1 MQTAG
6 KQKQKRN
13 NSSRIRS
20 GAAALCAALLLLLS
34 GCGTAPDAQTIK
46 QQEALTEG
54 TLQDGQMSE
63 LQMAEQQEN
72 GGSSTEE
79 MAEPGEVQ
87 TPDGTLSVTFLDVGQ
102 GNAVLVEQGGAYM
115 LIDGGNRDYSSFVVS
130 YLKEQGVEELAYVI
144 ASHYDADHLNGVVG
158 ALHAFSCGQ
167 VLAPDY
173 VTDTRVYESFER
185 VITEQDIA
193 LAYPA
198 VGDTYTLG
206 DASFTVVCPKAYD
219 PKEDNDNSVGI
230 RLVYGNTSFLI
241 CGDAG
246 KAEEQAMLDS
256 GVTLES
262 DVYLA
267 SHHGSEGSSSEAFM
281 RAVSPSAVVVSA
293 GAGNSYGHPTRTV
306 LDRVKA
312 CGAALYRT
320 DLQGT
325 ITVTSDGTSLSWSV
339 DATQDY
345 RDGDE
350 VAAGAADTTGTSG
363 AADTA
368 DSAAQASGGE
378 TAAGGTD
385 TTGTSGTAGAAVTDA
400 AGSTDT
406 TGTSGAADTADSA
419 AQASGGETA
428 AGSTADVTGEYVLN
442 TNTKKF
448 HRPSCS
454 SVAQMSPE
462 NKAAFSGSR
471 EELIAAGYDPC
482 KRCNP

>member
-6 KQKQKRN
+6 KQKNKKYN
-13 NSSRIRS
+13 VNRIRS
-20 GAAALCAALLLLLS
+20 GAVALCAALFLLLS
-34 GCGTAPDAQTIK
+34 GCGAASDGQAVR
-46 QQEALTEG
+46 QQAALSG
-54 TLQDGQMSE
+54 GALQDGQMSE
-63 LQMAEQQEN
+63 QQMAEQQEN
-72 GGSSTEE
+72 GEASTAGTEGQREE
-79 MAEPGEVQ
+79 QM
-87 TPDGTLSVTFLDVGQ
+87 PDGTLSVTFLDVGQ

-185 VITEQDIA
+185 VIKEQDIA

-230 RLVYGNTSFLI
+230 RLVYGDTSFLI

-246 KAEEQAMLDS
+246 KAEEQVMLDS
-256 GVTLES
+256 GVTLDS

-281 RAVSPSAVVVSA
+281 RAVSPTAVVVSA

-306 LDRVKA
+306 LNRVKA

-368 DSAAQASGGE
+368 GSAAQASSGGE
-378 TAAGGTD
+378 TAAGG
-385 TTGTSGTAGAAVTDA
+385 
-400 AGSTDT
+400 
-406 TGTSGAADTADSA
+406 
-419 AQASGGETA
+419 
-428 AGSTADVTGEYVLN
+428 TADVTGEYVLN

-448 HRPSCS
+448 HRSSCS

>member
-6 KQKQKRN
+6 KQKKKRD

-20 GAAALCAALLLLLS
+20 GAAALCAALLLLLP
-34 GCGTAPDAQTIK
+34 GCGAASDGQAAE
-46 QQEALTEG
+46 QQAALSG
-54 TLQDGQMSE
+54 GALQDGQMSE
-63 LQMAEQQEN
+63 MQMAEQQEN
-72 GGSSTEE
+72 GGSPTEE
-79 MAEPGEVQ
+79 MAEPGEGQ

-185 VITEQDIA
+185 VIKEQDIA

-230 RLVYGNTSFLI
+230 RLVYGDTSFLI

-246 KAEEQAMLDS
+246 KAEEQVMLDS

-281 RAVSPSAVVVSA
+281 RAVSPTAVVVSA

-306 LDRVKA
+306 LNRVKA

-363 AADTA
+363 TADTA
-368 DSAAQASGGE
+368 DSAAQAS
-378 TAAGGTD
+378 
-385 TTGTSGTAGAAVTDA
+385 V
-400 AGSTDT
+400 
-406 TGTSGAADTADSA
+406 AADTAGSA
-419 AQASGGETA
+419 AQASSGGETA
-428 AGSTADVTGEYVLN
+428 ADGTADVTGEYVLN

>member
-6 KQKQKRN
+6 KQKNKKYN
-13 NSSRIRS
+13 VNRIRS
-20 GAAALCAALLLLLS
+20 GAVALCAALFLLLS
-34 GCGTAPDAQTIK
+34 GCGAASDGQAVR
-46 QQEALTEG
+46 QQAALSG
-54 TLQDGQMSE
+54 GALQDGQMSE
-63 LQMAEQQEN
+63 QQMAEQQEN
-72 GGSSTEE
+72 GEASTAGTEGQREE
-79 MAEPGEVQ
+79 QM
-87 TPDGTLSVTFLDVGQ
+87 PDGTLSVTFLDVGQ

-185 VITEQDIA
+185 VIKEQDIA

-230 RLVYGNTSFLI
+230 RLVYGDTSFLI

-256 GVTLES
+256 GVTLDS

-281 RAVSPSAVVVSA
+281 RAVSPTAVVVSA

-306 LDRVKA
+306 LNRVKA

-363 AADTA
+363 TAGAGVTDAAAGSTDTTGTSVAADTA
-368 DSAAQASGGE
+368 DSAAQASGG
-378 TAAGGTD
+378 D
-385 TTGTSGTAGAAVTDA
+385 
-400 AGSTDT
+400 
-406 TGTSGAADTADSA
+406 
-419 AQASGGETA
+419 TA

>member
-1 MQTAG
+1 
-6 KQKQKRN
+6 
-13 NSSRIRS
+13 
-20 GAAALCAALLLLLS
+20 
-34 GCGTAPDAQTIK
+34 
-46 QQEALTEG
+46 
-54 TLQDGQMSE
+54 
-63 LQMAEQQEN
+63 
-72 GGSSTEE
+72 
-79 MAEPGEVQ
+79 
-87 TPDGTLSVTFLDVGQ
+87 
-102 GNAVLVEQGGAYM
+102 
-115 LIDGGNRDYSSFVVS
+115 
-130 YLKEQGVEELAYVI
+130 
-144 ASHYDADHLNGVVG
+144 
-158 ALHAFSCGQ
+158 
-167 VLAPDY
+167 
-173 VTDTRVYESFER
+173 
-185 VITEQDIA
+185 
-193 LAYPA
+193 
-198 VGDTYTLG
+198 
-206 DASFTVVCPKAYD
+206 
-219 PKEDNDNSVGI
+219 
-230 RLVYGNTSFLI
+230 
-241 CGDAG
+241 
-246 KAEEQAMLDS
+246 
-256 GVTLES
+256 
-262 DVYLA
+262 
-267 SHHGSEGSSSEAFM
+267 M
-281 RAVSPSAVVVSA
+281 RAVSPTAVVVSA

-363 AADTA
+363 
-368 DSAAQASGGE
+368 
-378 TAAGGTD
+378 
-385 TTGTSGTAGAAVTDA
+385 TAGAGVTDAA

-406 TGTSGAADTADSA
+406 TGTSGTADTADSA
-419 AQASGGETA
+419 AQASVAETA

>member
-6 KQKQKRN
+6 KQKKKRD

-20 GAAALCAALLLLLS
+20 GAAALCAALLLLLP
-34 GCGTAPDAQTIK
+34 GCGAASDGQAAE
-46 QQEALTEG
+46 QQAALSG
-54 TLQDGQMSE
+54 GALQDGQMSE
-63 LQMAEQQEN
+63 MQMAEQQEN
-72 GGSSTEE
+72 GGSPTEE
-79 MAEPGEVQ
+79 MAEPGEGQ

-185 VITEQDIA
+185 VLKEQDIA

-230 RLVYGNTSFLI
+230 RLVYGDTSFLI

-246 KAEEQAMLDS
+246 KAEEQVMLDS

-281 RAVSPSAVVVSA
+281 RAVSPTAVVVSA
-293 GAGNSYGHPTRTV
+293 GAGNSYG
-306 LDRVKA
+306 
-312 CGAALYRT
+312 
-320 DLQGT
+320 
-325 ITVTSDGTSLSWSV
+325 
-339 DATQDY
+339 
-345 RDGDE
+345 
-350 VAAGAADTTGTSG
+350 
-363 AADTA
+363 
-368 DSAAQASGGE
+368 
-378 TAAGGTD
+378 
-385 TTGTSGTAGAAVTDA
+385 
-400 AGSTDT
+400 
-406 TGTSGAADTADSA
+406 
-419 AQASGGETA
+419 
-428 AGSTADVTGEYVLN
+428 
-442 TNTKKF
+442 
-448 HRPSCS
+448 
-454 SVAQMSPE
+454 
-462 NKAAFSGSR
+462 
-471 EELIAAGYDPC
+471 
-482 KRCNP
+482 

>member
-6 KQKQKRN
+6 KQKNKKYN
-13 NSSRIRS
+13 VNRIRS
-20 GAAALCAALLLLLS
+20 GAVALCAALLLLLS
-34 GCGTAPDAQTIK
+34 GCGAASDGQAVR
-46 QQEALTEG
+46 QQAALSG
-54 TLQDGQMSE
+54 GALQDGQMSE

-72 GGSSTEE
+72 GGSPTEE
-79 MAEPGEVQ
+79 MAEPGEGQ
-87 TPDGTLSVTFLDVGQ
+87 MPDGTLSVTFLDVGQ

-185 VITEQDIA
+185 VIKEQDIA

-230 RLVYGNTSFLI
+230 RLVYGDTSFLI

-281 RAVSPSAVVVSA
+281 RAVSPSAVVISA

-363 AADTA
+363 TADTADSAAQASVAADTA
-368 DSAAQASGGE
+368 DSAAQAS
-378 TAAGGTD
+378 
-385 TTGTSGTAGAAVTDA
+385 V
-400 AGSTDT
+400 
-406 TGTSGAADTADSA
+406 AADTAGSA
-419 AQASGGETA
+419 AQASSGGETA
-428 AGSTADVTGEYVLN
+428 ADGTADVTGEYVLN

>member
-6 KQKQKRN
+6 KQKNKKYN
-13 NSSRIRS
+13 VNRIRS
-20 GAAALCAALLLLLS
+20 GAVALCAALLLLLS
-34 GCGTAPDAQTIK
+34 GCGAASDGQVVR
-46 QQEALTEG
+46 QQAALSG
-54 TLQDGQMSE
+54 GALQDGQMSE

-72 GGSSTEE
+72 GGSPTEE
-79 MAEPGEVQ
+79 MAEPGEGQ
-87 TPDGTLSVTFLDVGQ
+87 MPDGTLSVTFLDVGQ

-185 VITEQDIA
+185 VIKEQDIA

-230 RLVYGNTSFLI
+230 RLVYGDTSFLI

-281 RAVSPSAVVVSA
+281 RAVSPSAVVISA

-350 VAAGAADTTGTSG
+350 VAAGAADITGTSG

-368 DSAAQASGGE
+368 DSAAQAS
-378 TAAGGTD
+378 
-385 TTGTSGTAGAAVTDA
+385 V
-400 AGSTDT
+400 
-406 TGTSGAADTADSA
+406 AADTAGSA
-419 AQASGGETA
+419 AQASSGGETA
-428 AGSTADVTGEYVLN
+428 ADGTADETGEYVLN

>member
-6 KQKQKRN
+6 KQKKKRD

-34 GCGTAPDAQTIK
+34 GCGAASDGQAVR
-46 QQEALTEG
+46 QQAALSGG

-72 GGSSTEE
+72 GGSPTEE
-79 MAEPGEVQ
+79 MAEPGEGQ

-185 VITEQDIA
+185 VIKEQDIA

-230 RLVYGNTSFLI
+230 RLVYGDTSFLI

-281 RAVSPSAVVVSA
+281 RAVSPSAVVISA

-350 VAAGAADTTGTSG
+350 VAAGAADITGTSG

-368 DSAAQASGGE
+368 DSAAQAS
-378 TAAGGTD
+378 
-385 TTGTSGTAGAAVTDA
+385 V
-400 AGSTDT
+400 
-406 TGTSGAADTADSA
+406 AADTAGSA
-419 AQASGGETA
+419 AQASSGGETA
-428 AGSTADVTGEYVLN
+428 ADGTADVTGAYVLN

>member
-6 KQKQKRN
+6 KQKNKKYN
-13 NSSRIRS
+13 VNRIRS
-20 GAAALCAALLLLLS
+20 GAVALCAALFLLLS
-34 GCGTAPDAQTIK
+34 GCGAASDGQAVR
-46 QQEALTEG
+46 QQAALSG
-54 TLQDGQMSE
+54 GALQDGQMSE
-63 LQMAEQQEN
+63 QQMTEQQEN
-72 GGSSTEE
+72 GEASTAGTEGQREE
-79 MAEPGEVQ
+79 QM
-87 TPDGTLSVTFLDVGQ
+87 PDGTLSVTFLDVGQ

-185 VITEQDIA
+185 VIKEQDIA

-230 RLVYGNTSFLI
+230 RLVYGDTSFLI

-368 DSAAQASGGE
+368 GSAAQASSGGE
-378 TAAGGTD
+378 TAAGG
-385 TTGTSGTAGAAVTDA
+385 
-400 AGSTDT
+400 
-406 TGTSGAADTADSA
+406 
-419 AQASGGETA
+419 
-428 AGSTADVTGEYVLN
+428 TADVTGEYVLN

-448 HRPSCS
+448 HRSSCS

>member
-1 MQTAG
+1 M
-6 KQKQKRN
+6 
-13 NSSRIRS
+13 
-20 GAAALCAALLLLLS
+20 
-34 GCGTAPDAQTIK
+34 
-46 QQEALTEG
+46 
-54 TLQDGQMSE
+54 
-63 LQMAEQQEN
+63 
-72 GGSSTEE
+72 
-79 MAEPGEVQ
+79 
-87 TPDGTLSVTFLDVGQ
+87 
-102 GNAVLVEQGGAYM
+102 
-115 LIDGGNRDYSSFVVS
+115 
-130 YLKEQGVEELAYVI
+130 
-144 ASHYDADHLNGVVG
+144 
-158 ALHAFSCGQ
+158 
-167 VLAPDY
+167 
-173 VTDTRVYESFER
+173 
-185 VITEQDIA
+185 
-193 LAYPA
+193 
-198 VGDTYTLG
+198 
-206 DASFTVVCPKAYD
+206 
-219 PKEDNDNSVGI
+219 
-230 RLVYGNTSFLI
+230 YGNTSFLI

-246 KAEEQAMLDS
+246 KAEEQVMLDS
-256 GVTLES
+256 GVTLDS

-350 VAAGAADTTGTSG
+350 VAAGGTDTAGTSGTAGAAVTDAAAGSADTAGTSG

-368 DSAAQASGGE
+368 DSAAQTSGGE
-378 TAAGGTD
+378 TAAGG
-385 TTGTSGTAGAAVTDA
+385 
-400 AGSTDT
+400 
-406 TGTSGAADTADSA
+406 
-419 AQASGGETA
+419 
-428 AGSTADVTGEYVLN
+428 TADVTGEYVLN

>member
-6 KQKQKRN
+6 KQKKKRD

-34 GCGTAPDAQTIK
+34 GCGAASDGQAVR
-46 QQEALTEG
+46 QQAALSGG

-72 GGSSTEE
+72 GGSPTEE
-79 MAEPGEVQ
+79 MAEPGEGQ

-185 VITEQDIA
+185 VIKEQDIA

-281 RAVSPSAVVVSA
+281 RAVSPSAVVISA

-350 VAAGAADTTGTSG
+350 VAAGAADITGTSG

-368 DSAAQASGGE
+368 DSAAQAS
-378 TAAGGTD
+378 
-385 TTGTSGTAGAAVTDA
+385 V
-400 AGSTDT
+400 
-406 TGTSGAADTADSA
+406 AADTAGSA
-419 AQASGGETA
+419 AQASSGGETA
-428 AGSTADVTGEYVLN
+428 ADGTADVTGAYVLN

>member
-6 KQKQKRN
+6 KQKNKKYN
-13 NSSRIRS
+13 VNRIRS
-20 GAAALCAALLLLLS
+20 GAAALCAALFLLLPGCGAASDGQAVRQQAALS
-34 GCGTAPDAQTIK
+34 GGA
-46 QQEALTEG
+46 
-54 TLQDGQMSE
+54 LQDGQMSE
-63 LQMAEQQEN
+63 QQMAEQQEN
-72 GGSSTEE
+72 GEASTAGQREE
-79 MAEPGEVQ
+79 QM
-87 TPDGTLSVTFLDVGQ
+87 PDGTLSVTFLDVGQ
-102 GNAVLVEQGGAYM
+102 GNAVLVEQSGAYM

-185 VITEQDIA
+185 VIKEQDIA

-206 DASFTVVCPKAYD
+206 DASFTVVCPEVYD

-256 GVTLES
+256 GVTLDS

-281 RAVSPSAVVVSA
+281 RAVSPTAVVVSA

-306 LDRVKA
+306 LNRVKA

-368 DSAAQASGGE
+368 GSAAQASSGGE
-378 TAAGGTD
+378 TAAGG
-385 TTGTSGTAGAAVTDA
+385 
-400 AGSTDT
+400 
-406 TGTSGAADTADSA
+406 
-419 AQASGGETA
+419 
-428 AGSTADVTGEYVLN
+428 TADVTGEYVLN

-448 HRPSCS
+448 HRSSCS

>member
-6 KQKQKRN
+6 KQKNKKYN
-13 NSSRIRS
+13 VNRIRS
-20 GAAALCAALLLLLS
+20 GAVALCAALFLLLS
-34 GCGTAPDAQTIK
+34 GCGAASDGQAVR
-46 QQEALTEG
+46 QQAALSG
-54 TLQDGQMSE
+54 GALQDGQMSE
-63 LQMAEQQEN
+63 QQMAEQQEN
-72 GGSSTEE
+72 GEASTAGTEGQREE
-79 MAEPGEVQ
+79 QM
-87 TPDGTLSVTFLDVGQ
+87 PDGTLSVTFLDVGQ

-185 VITEQDIA
+185 VIKEQDIA

-230 RLVYGNTSFLI
+230 RLVYGDTSFLI

-281 RAVSPSAVVVSA
+281 RAVSPSAVVISA

-368 DSAAQASGGE
+368 GSAAQASSGGE
-378 TAAGGTD
+378 TAAGG
-385 TTGTSGTAGAAVTDA
+385 
-400 AGSTDT
+400 
-406 TGTSGAADTADSA
+406 
-419 AQASGGETA
+419 
-428 AGSTADVTGEYVLN
+428 TADVTGEYVLN

-448 HRPSCS
+448 HRSSCS

>member
-6 KQKQKRN
+6 KQKNKKYN
-13 NSSRIRS
+13 VNRIRS

-34 GCGTAPDAQTIK
+34 GCGTASDGQAVR
-46 QQEALTEG
+46 QQAALSG
-54 TLQDGQMSE
+54 GALQDGQMSE

-72 GGSSTEE
+72 GGSPTEE
-79 MAEPGEVQ
+79 MAEPGEGQ

-185 VITEQDIA
+185 VIKEQDIA

-230 RLVYGNTSFLI
+230 RLVYGDTSFLI

-281 RAVSPSAVVVSA
+281 RAVSPTAVVISA

-325 ITVTSDGTSLSWSV
+325 ITVTSDGNSLSWSV

-363 AADTA
+363 TADTA
-368 DSAAQASGGE
+368 DSAAQASVAADTAGSAAQASEGE
-378 TAAGGTD
+378 TAAGGT
-385 TTGTSGTAGAAVTDA
+385 
-400 AGSTDT
+400 
-406 TGTSGAADTADSA
+406 
-419 AQASGGETA
+419 
-428 AGSTADVTGEYVLN
+428 ADVTGAYVLN

>member
-6 KQKQKRN
+6 KQKNKKYN
-13 NSSRIRS
+13 VNRIRS

-34 GCGTAPDAQTIK
+34 GCGAASDGQAVR
-46 QQEALTEG
+46 QQAALSG
-54 TLQDGQMSE
+54 GALQDGQMPE
-63 LQMAEQQEN
+63 LQIAEQQEN
-72 GGSSTEE
+72 GEASTAGTEGQREE
-79 MAEPGEVQ
+79 QM
-87 TPDGTLSVTFLDVGQ
+87 PDGTLSVTFLDVGQ

-185 VITEQDIA
+185 VIKEQDIA

-206 DASFTVVCPKAYD
+206 DASFTVVCPKVYD

-230 RLVYGNTSFLI
+230 RLVYGDTSFLI

-281 RAVSPSAVVVSA
+281 RAVSPSAVVISA

-368 DSAAQASGGE
+368 GSAAQASSGGE
-378 TAAGGTD
+378 TAAGG
-385 TTGTSGTAGAAVTDA
+385 
-400 AGSTDT
+400 
-406 TGTSGAADTADSA
+406 
-419 AQASGGETA
+419 
-428 AGSTADVTGEYVLN
+428 TADVTGEYVLN

-448 HRPSCS
+448 HRSSCS

>member
-6 KQKQKRN
+6 KQKNKKYN
-13 NSSRIRS
+13 VNRIRS
-20 GAAALCAALLLLLS
+20 GAVALCAALLLLLS
-34 GCGTAPDAQTIK
+34 GCGAASDGQAVR
-46 QQEALTEG
+46 QQAALSG
-54 TLQDGQMSE
+54 GALQDGQMSE

-72 GGSSTEE
+72 GGSPTEE
-79 MAEPGEVQ
+79 MAEPGEGQ
-87 TPDGTLSVTFLDVGQ
+87 MPDGTLSVTFLDVGQ

-185 VITEQDIA
+185 VIKEQDIA

-230 RLVYGNTSFLI
+230 RLVYGDTSFLI

-281 RAVSPSAVVVSA
+281 RAVSPSAVVISA

-306 LDRVKA
+306 LNRVKA

-363 AADTA
+363 TADTA
-368 DSAAQASGGE
+368 DSAAQAS
-378 TAAGGTD
+378 
-385 TTGTSGTAGAAVTDA
+385 V
-400 AGSTDT
+400 
-406 TGTSGAADTADSA
+406 AADTAGSA
-419 AQASGGETA
+419 AQASSGGETA
-428 AGSTADVTGEYVLN
+428 ADGTADVTGEYVLN

>member
-6 KQKQKRN
+6 KQKNKKYN
-13 NSSRIRS
+13 VNRIRS
-20 GAAALCAALLLLLS
+20 GAVALCAALFLLLS
-34 GCGTAPDAQTIK
+34 GCGAASDGQAVR
-46 QQEALTEG
+46 QQAALSG
-54 TLQDGQMSE
+54 GALQDGQMSE
-63 LQMAEQQEN
+63 QQMAEQQEN
-72 GGSSTEE
+72 GEASTAGTEGQREE
-79 MAEPGEVQ
+79 QM
-87 TPDGTLSVTFLDVGQ
+87 PDGTLSVTFLDVGQ

-185 VITEQDIA
+185 VIKEQDIA

-230 RLVYGNTSFLI
+230 RLVYGDTSFLI

-293 GAGNSYGHPTRTV
+293 GEGNSYGHPTRTV

-368 DSAAQASGGE
+368 DSAAQAS
-378 TAAGGTD
+378 
-385 TTGTSGTAGAAVTDA
+385 V
-400 AGSTDT
+400 
-406 TGTSGAADTADSA
+406 AADTAGSA

-428 AGSTADVTGEYVLN
+428 AGGTADVTGEYVLN

>member
-1 MQTAG
+1 M
-6 KQKQKRN
+6 
-13 NSSRIRS
+13 
-20 GAAALCAALLLLLS
+20 
-34 GCGTAPDAQTIK
+34 
-46 QQEALTEG
+46 
-54 TLQDGQMSE
+54 
-63 LQMAEQQEN
+63 
-72 GGSSTEE
+72 
-79 MAEPGEVQ
+79 
-87 TPDGTLSVTFLDVGQ
+87 
-102 GNAVLVEQGGAYM
+102 
-115 LIDGGNRDYSSFVVS
+115 
-130 YLKEQGVEELAYVI
+130 I

-185 VITEQDIA
+185 VIKEQDIA

-206 DASFTVVCPKAYD
+206 DASFTVVCPEVYD

-256 GVTLES
+256 GVTLDS

-281 RAVSPSAVVVSA
+281 RAVSPTAVVVSA

-325 ITVTSDGTSLSWSV
+325 ITVTSDGTSLSWR
-339 DATQDY
+339 T
-345 RDGDE
+345 RRRI
-350 VAAGAADTTGTSG
+350 TGTGMRSR
-363 AADTA
+363 
-368 DSAAQASGGE
+368 Q
-378 TAAGGTD
+378 
-385 TTGTSGTAGAAVTDA
+385 
-400 AGSTDT
+400 
-406 TGTSGAADTADSA
+406 
-419 AQASGGETA
+419 
-428 AGSTADVTGEYVLN
+428 VLR
-442 TNTKKF
+442 T
-448 HRPSCS
+448 P
-454 SVAQMSPE
+454 
-462 NKAAFSGSR
+462 R
-471 EELIAAGYDPC
+471 EHPGRQELG
-482 KRCNP
+482 

>member
-6 KQKQKRN
+6 KQKNKKYN
-13 NSSRIRS
+13 VNRIRS
-20 GAAALCAALLLLLS
+20 GAVALCAALFLLLS
-34 GCGTAPDAQTIK
+34 GCGAASDGQAVR
-46 QQEALTEG
+46 QQAALSG
-54 TLQDGQMSE
+54 GALQDGKMSE
-63 LQMAEQQEN
+63 QQMAEQQEN
-72 GGSSTEE
+72 GEASTAGTEGQREE
-79 MAEPGEVQ
+79 QM
-87 TPDGTLSVTFLDVGQ
+87 PDGTLSVTFLDVGQ
-102 GNAVLVEQGGAYM
+102 GNAVLAEQGGAYM

-185 VITEQDIA
+185 VIKEQDIA

-230 RLVYGNTSFLI
+230 RLVYGDTSFLI

-246 KAEEQAMLDS
+246 KAEEQVMLDS

-281 RAVSPSAVVVSA
+281 RAVSPTAVVVSA

-306 LDRVKA
+306 LNRVKA

-368 DSAAQASGGE
+368 GSAAQASSGGE
-378 TAAGGTD
+378 TAAGG
-385 TTGTSGTAGAAVTDA
+385 
-400 AGSTDT
+400 
-406 TGTSGAADTADSA
+406 
-419 AQASGGETA
+419 
-428 AGSTADVTGEYVLN
+428 TADVTGEYVLN

-448 HRPSCS
+448 HRSSCS

>member
-6 KQKQKRN
+6 KQKNKKYN
-13 NSSRIRS
+13 VNRIRS
-20 GAAALCAALLLLLS
+20 GAVALCAALFLLLS
-34 GCGTAPDAQTIK
+34 GCGAASDGQAVR
-46 QQEALTEG
+46 QQAALSG
-54 TLQDGQMSE
+54 GALQDGQMSE
-63 LQMAEQQEN
+63 QQMTEQQEN
-72 GGSSTEE
+72 GEASTAGTEGQREE
-79 MAEPGEVQ
+79 QM
-87 TPDGTLSVTFLDVGQ
+87 PDGTLSVTFLDVGQ

-158 ALHAFSCGQ
+158 AMHAFSCGQ

-185 VITEQDIA
+185 VIKEQDIA

-230 RLVYGNTSFLI
+230 RLVYGDTSFLI

-281 RAVSPSAVVVSA
+281 RAVSPSAVVISA

-368 DSAAQASGGE
+368 GSAAQASSGGE
-378 TAAGGTD
+378 TAAGG
-385 TTGTSGTAGAAVTDA
+385 
-400 AGSTDT
+400 
-406 TGTSGAADTADSA
+406 
-419 AQASGGETA
+419 
-428 AGSTADVTGEYVLN
+428 TADVTGEYVLN

-448 HRPSCS
+448 HRSSCS

-471 EELIAAGYDPC
+471 EELVAAGYDPC

>member
-6 KQKQKRN
+6 KQKNKKYN
-13 NSSRIRS
+13 VNRIRS
-20 GAAALCAALLLLLS
+20 GAVALCAALFLLLS
-34 GCGTAPDAQTIK
+34 GCGAASDGQAVR
-46 QQEALTEG
+46 QQAALSG
-54 TLQDGQMSE
+54 GALQDGQMSE
-63 LQMAEQQEN
+63 QQMAEQQEN
-72 GGSSTEE
+72 GEASTAGTEGQREE
-79 MAEPGEVQ
+79 QM
-87 TPDGTLSVTFLDVGQ
+87 PDGTLSVTFLDVGQ

-185 VITEQDIA
+185 VIKEQDIA

-230 RLVYGNTSFLI
+230 RLVYGDTSFLI

-246 KAEEQAMLDS
+246 KAEEQVMLDS

-281 RAVSPSAVVVSA
+281 RAVSPTAVVVSA

-368 DSAAQASGGE
+368 GSAAQASSGGE
-378 TAAGGTD
+378 TAAGG
-385 TTGTSGTAGAAVTDA
+385 
-400 AGSTDT
+400 
-406 TGTSGAADTADSA
+406 
-419 AQASGGETA
+419 
-428 AGSTADVTGEYVLN
+428 TADVTGEYVLN

-448 HRPSCS
+448 HRSSCS

>member
-6 KQKQKRN
+6 KQKNKKYN
-13 NSSRIRS
+13 VNRIRS
-20 GAAALCAALLLLLS
+20 GAVALCAALLLLLS
-34 GCGTAPDAQTIK
+34 GCGAASDGQAVR
-46 QQEALTEG
+46 QQAALSG
-54 TLQDGQMSE
+54 GALQDGQMSE
-63 LQMAEQQEN
+63 QQMAEQQEN
-72 GGSSTEE
+72 GEASTAGTEGQREE
-79 MAEPGEVQ
+79 QM
-87 TPDGTLSVTFLDVGQ
+87 PDGTLSVTFLDVGQ

-185 VITEQDIA
+185 VIKEQDIA

-230 RLVYGNTSFLI
+230 RLVYGDTSFLI

-281 RAVSPSAVVVSA
+281 RAVSPSAVVISA

-350 VAAGAADTTGTSG
+350 VAAGAADTTGTSV

-368 DSAAQASGGE
+368 DSAAQAS
-378 TAAGGTD
+378 
-385 TTGTSGTAGAAVTDA
+385 V
-400 AGSTDT
+400 
-406 TGTSGAADTADSA
+406 AADTAGSA
-419 AQASGGETA
+419 AQASSGGETA
-428 AGSTADVTGEYVLN
+428 ADVTGEYVLN

>member
-1 MQTAG
+1 M
-6 KQKQKRN
+6 
-13 NSSRIRS
+13 
-20 GAAALCAALLLLLS
+20 
-34 GCGTAPDAQTIK
+34 
-46 QQEALTEG
+46 
-54 TLQDGQMSE
+54 
-63 LQMAEQQEN
+63 
-72 GGSSTEE
+72 
-79 MAEPGEVQ
+79 
-87 TPDGTLSVTFLDVGQ
+87 
-102 GNAVLVEQGGAYM
+102 
-115 LIDGGNRDYSSFVVS
+115 
-130 YLKEQGVEELAYVI
+130 EELAYVI

-185 VITEQDIA
+185 VIKEQDIA

-206 DASFTVVCPKAYD
+206 DASFTVVCPEVYD

-256 GVTLES
+256 GVTLDS

-281 RAVSPSAVVVSA
+281 RAVSPTAVVVSA

-306 LDRVKA
+306 LNRVKA

-363 AADTA
+363 TAGAGVTDAAAGSTDTTGTSVAADTA
-368 DSAAQASGGE
+368 DSAAQASGG
-378 TAAGGTD
+378 D
-385 TTGTSGTAGAAVTDA
+385 
-400 AGSTDT
+400 
-406 TGTSGAADTADSA
+406 
-419 AQASGGETA
+419 TA

>member
-6 KQKQKRN
+6 TQKKKRD

-34 GCGTAPDAQTIK
+34 GCGTASDGQAVR
-46 QQEALTEG
+46 QQAALSG
-54 TLQDGQMSE
+54 GALQDGQMSE
-63 LQMAEQQEN
+63 QQMAEQQEN
-72 GGSSTEE
+72 GEASTAGTEGQREE
-79 MAEPGEVQ
+79 QM
-87 TPDGTLSVTFLDVGQ
+87 PDGTLSVTFLDVGQ

-185 VITEQDIA
+185 VIKEQDIA

-230 RLVYGNTSFLI
+230 RLVYGDTSFLI

-281 RAVSPSAVVVSA
+281 RAVSPSAVVISA

-350 VAAGAADTTGTSG
+350 VAAGAADITGTSG

-368 DSAAQASGGE
+368 DSAAQAS
-378 TAAGGTD
+378 
-385 TTGTSGTAGAAVTDA
+385 V
-400 AGSTDT
+400 
-406 TGTSGAADTADSA
+406 AADTAGSA
-419 AQASGGETA
+419 AQASSGGETA
-428 AGSTADVTGEYVLN
+428 ADGTADVTGAYVLN

>member
-6 KQKQKRN
+6 KQKNKKYN
-13 NSSRIRS
+13 VNRIRS
-20 GAAALCAALLLLLS
+20 GAVALCATLLLLLS
-34 GCGTAPDAQTIK
+34 GCGAASDGQAVR
-46 QQEALTEG
+46 QQAALSG
-54 TLQDGQMSE
+54 GALQDGQMSE

-72 GGSSTEE
+72 GGSPTEE
-79 MAEPGEVQ
+79 MAEPGEGQ
-87 TPDGTLSVTFLDVGQ
+87 MPDGTLSVTFLDVGQ

-185 VITEQDIA
+185 VIKEQDIA

-230 RLVYGNTSFLI
+230 RLVYGDTSFLI

-281 RAVSPSAVVVSA
+281 RAVSPSAVVISA

-363 AADTA
+363 TADTA
-368 DSAAQASGGE
+368 DSAAQAS
-378 TAAGGTD
+378 
-385 TTGTSGTAGAAVTDA
+385 V
-400 AGSTDT
+400 
-406 TGTSGAADTADSA
+406 AADTAGSA
-419 AQASGGETA
+419 AQASSGGETA
-428 AGSTADVTGEYVLN
+428 ADGTADVTGEYVLN

>member
-6 KQKQKRN
+6 KQKNKKYN
-13 NSSRIRS
+13 VNRIRS
-20 GAAALCAALLLLLS
+20 GAVALCAALFLLLS
-34 GCGTAPDAQTIK
+34 GCGAASDGQAVR
-46 QQEALTEG
+46 QQAALSG
-54 TLQDGQMSE
+54 GALQDGQMSE
-63 LQMAEQQEN
+63 QQMTEQQEN
-72 GGSSTEE
+72 GEASTAGTEGQREE
-79 MAEPGEVQ
+79 QM
-87 TPDGTLSVTFLDVGQ
+87 PDGTLSVTFLDVGQ

-185 VITEQDIA
+185 VIKEQDIA

-230 RLVYGNTSFLI
+230 RLVYGDTSFLI

-281 RAVSPSAVVVSA
+281 RAVSPSAVVISA

-368 DSAAQASGGE
+368 GSAAQASSGGE
-378 TAAGGTD
+378 TAAGG
-385 TTGTSGTAGAAVTDA
+385 
-400 AGSTDT
+400 
-406 TGTSGAADTADSA
+406 
-419 AQASGGETA
+419 
-428 AGSTADVTGEYVLN
+428 TADVTGEYVLN

-448 HRPSCS
+448 HRSSCS

-471 EELIAAGYDPC
+471 EELVAAGYDPC

>member
-6 KQKQKRN
+6 KQKNKKYN
-13 NSSRIRS
+13 VNRIRS
-20 GAAALCAALLLLLS
+20 GAVALCAALFLLLS
-34 GCGTAPDAQTIK
+34 GCGAASDGQAVR
-46 QQEALTEG
+46 QQAALSG
-54 TLQDGQMSE
+54 GALQDGQMSE
-63 LQMAEQQEN
+63 QQMAEQQEN
-72 GGSSTEE
+72 GEASTAGTEGQREE
-79 MAEPGEVQ
+79 QM
-87 TPDGTLSVTFLDVGQ
+87 PDGTLSVTFLDVGQ

-185 VITEQDIA
+185 VIKEQDIA

-230 RLVYGNTSFLI
+230 RLVYGDTSFLI

-246 KAEEQAMLDS
+246 KAEEQVMLDS

-281 RAVSPSAVVVSA
+281 RAVSPTAVVVSA

-306 LDRVKA
+306 LNRVKA

-368 DSAAQASGGE
+368 GSAAQASSGGE
-378 TAAGGTD
+378 TAAGG
-385 TTGTSGTAGAAVTDA
+385 
-400 AGSTDT
+400 
-406 TGTSGAADTADSA
+406 
-419 AQASGGETA
+419 
-428 AGSTADVTGEYVLN
+428 TADVTGEYVLN

-448 HRPSCS
+448 HRSSCS

>member
-6 KQKQKRN
+6 KQKNKKYN
-13 NSSRIRS
+13 VNRIRS
-20 GAAALCAALLLLLS
+20 GAVALCAALLLLLS
-34 GCGTAPDAQTIK
+34 GCGAASDGQAVR
-46 QQEALTEG
+46 QQAALSG
-54 TLQDGQMSE
+54 GALQDGQMSE

-72 GGSSTEE
+72 GGSPTEE
-79 MAEPGEVQ
+79 MAEPGEGQ
-87 TPDGTLSVTFLDVGQ
+87 MPDGTLSVTFLDVGQ

-185 VITEQDIA
+185 VIKEQDIA

-230 RLVYGNTSFLI
+230 RLVYGDTSFLI

-281 RAVSPSAVVVSA
+281 RAVSPSAVVISA

-350 VAAGAADTTGTSG
+350 VAAGAADITGTSG

-368 DSAAQASGGE
+368 DSAAQAS
-378 TAAGGTD
+378 
-385 TTGTSGTAGAAVTDA
+385 V
-400 AGSTDT
+400 
-406 TGTSGAADTADSA
+406 AADTAGSA
-419 AQASGGETA
+419 AQASSGGETA
-428 AGSTADVTGEYVLN
+428 ADGTADVTGEYVLN

>member
-6 KQKQKRN
+6 KQKNKKYN
-13 NSSRIRS
+13 VNRIRS
-20 GAAALCAALLLLLS
+20 GAVALCAALLLLLS
-34 GCGTAPDAQTIK
+34 GCGAASDGQAVR
-46 QQEALTEG
+46 QQAALSG
-54 TLQDGQMSE
+54 GALQDGQMPE
-63 LQMAEQQEN
+63 LQIAEQQEN
-72 GGSSTEE
+72 GEASTAGTEGQREE
-79 MAEPGEVQ
+79 QM
-87 TPDGTLSVTFLDVGQ
+87 PDGTLSVTFLDVGQ

-185 VITEQDIA
+185 VIKEQDIA

-230 RLVYGNTSFLI
+230 RLVYGDTSFLI

-281 RAVSPSAVVVSA
+281 RAVSPSAVVISA

-306 LDRVKA
+306 LNRVKA

-350 VAAGAADTTGTSG
+350 VAAGAADITGTSG
-363 AADTA
+363 TADTADSAAQASVAADTA
-368 DSAAQASGGE
+368 GSAAQASGGE
-378 TAAGGTD
+378 TAAGG
-385 TTGTSGTAGAAVTDA
+385 
-400 AGSTDT
+400 
-406 TGTSGAADTADSA
+406 
-419 AQASGGETA
+419 
-428 AGSTADVTGEYVLN
+428 TADVTGEYVLN

>member
-6 KQKQKRN
+6 KQKNKKYN
-13 NSSRIRS
+13 VNRIRS
-20 GAAALCAALLLLLS
+20 GAAAFCAALLLLLS
-34 GCGTAPDAQTIK
+34 GCGAASDGQAVR
-46 QQEALTEG
+46 QQAALSG
-54 TLQDGQMSE
+54 GALQDGQMSE
-63 LQMAEQQEN
+63 QQMAEQQEN
-72 GGSSTEE
+72 GEASTAGTEGQREE
-79 MAEPGEVQ
+79 QM
-87 TPDGTLSVTFLDVGQ
+87 PDGTLSVTFLDVGQ
-102 GNAVLVEQGGAYM
+102 GNAVLVEQSGAYM

-185 VITEQDIA
+185 VIKEQDIA

-230 RLVYGNTSFLI
+230 RLVYGDTSFLI

-246 KAEEQAMLDS
+246 KAEEQVMLDS

-281 RAVSPSAVVVSA
+281 RAVSPTAVVVSA

-306 LDRVKA
+306 LNRVKA

-368 DSAAQASGGE
+368 DSAAQAS
-378 TAAGGTD
+378 
-385 TTGTSGTAGAAVTDA
+385 V
-400 AGSTDT
+400 
-406 TGTSGAADTADSA
+406 AADTAGSA
-419 AQASGGETA
+419 AQASSGGETA
-428 AGSTADVTGEYVLN
+428 ADGTADVTGEYVLN

>member
-1 MQTAG
+1 MQTAEN
-6 KQKQKRN
+6 QKKKRN
-13 NSSRIRS
+13 NSSRIGS

-54 TLQDGQMSE
+54 TLQDGQMPE

-72 GGSSTEE
+72 GGLPTEK
-79 MAEPGEVQ
+79 MAELGEGQ

-102 GNAVLVEQGGAYM
+102 GNAVLVEQDGVYM

-130 YLKEQGVEELAYVI
+130 YLKEQGVEKLAYVI

-230 RLVYGNTSFLI
+230 RLVYGDTSFLI

-267 SHHGSEGSSSEAFM
+267 SHHGSEGSSTEAFM
-281 RAVSPSAVVVSA
+281 RAVSPSAVVISA

-350 VAAGAADTTGTSG
+350 VAAGAAVTDAAGAADTTGTSG
-363 AADTA
+363 AADTV
-368 DSAAQASGGE
+368 DNAAQASGG
-378 TAAGGTD
+378 
-385 TTGTSGTAGAAVTDA
+385 DA
-400 AGSTDT
+400 
-406 TGTSGAADTADSA
+406 
-419 AQASGGETA
+419 A

-471 EELIAAGYDPC
+471 EELVAAGYDPC

>member
-6 KQKQKRN
+6 KQKKKRD

-34 GCGTAPDAQTIK
+34 GCGTASDGQAVR
-46 QQEALTEG
+46 QQAALSG
-54 TLQDGQMSE
+54 GALQDGQMSE
-63 LQMAEQQEN
+63 QQMAEQQEN
-72 GGSSTEE
+72 GEASTAGTEGQREE
-79 MAEPGEVQ
+79 QM
-87 TPDGTLSVTFLDVGQ
+87 PDGTLSVTFLDVGQ

-185 VITEQDIA
+185 VIKEQDIA

-219 PKEDNDNSVGI
+219 GD
-230 RLVYGNTSFLI
+230 TSFLI

-281 RAVSPSAVVVSA
+281 RAVSPSAVVISA

-363 AADTA
+363 TAGAGVTDAAAGSTDTTGASGTADTA
-368 DSAAQASGGE
+368 DSAAQAS
-378 TAAGGTD
+378 
-385 TTGTSGTAGAAVTDA
+385 V
-400 AGSTDT
+400 
-406 TGTSGAADTADSA
+406 AADTAGSA
-419 AQASGGETA
+419 AQASSGGETA
-428 AGSTADVTGEYVLN
+428 ADGTADVTGEYVLN

>member
-6 KQKQKRN
+6 KQKKKRD
-13 NSSRIRS
+13 NSSRMRS

-34 GCGTAPDAQTIK
+34 GCGAASDGQAAE
-46 QQEALTEG
+46 QQAALSG
-54 TLQDGQMSE
+54 GALQDGQMPE

-72 GGSSTEE
+72 GGSPTEE
-79 MAEPGEVQ
+79 MAEPGEGQ

-102 GNAVLVEQGGAYM
+102 GNAVLVEQGGVYM

-130 YLKEQGVEELAYVI
+130 YLKEQGVEKLAYVI

-230 RLVYGNTSFLI
+230 RLVYGDTSFLI

-267 SHHGSEGSSSEAFM
+267 SHHGSDGSSTEAFM
-281 RAVSPSAVVVSA
+281 RASA

-350 VAAGAADTTGTSG
+350 VAAGAAVTDAAGAADTTGTSG
-363 AADTA
+363 AADTV
-368 DSAAQASGGE
+368 DSAAQASGGDA
-378 TAAGGTD
+378 AAGN
-385 TTGTSGTAGAAVTDA
+385 
-400 AGSTDT
+400 
-406 TGTSGAADTADSA
+406 
-419 AQASGGETA
+419 
-428 AGSTADVTGEYVLN
+428 TADVTGEYVLN

-471 EELIAAGYDPC
+471 EELVAAGYDPC

>member
-6 KQKQKRN
+6 KQKKKRD
-13 NSSRIRS
+13 NSSRMRS

-34 GCGTAPDAQTIK
+34 GCGAASDGQAAE
-46 QQEALTEG
+46 QQAALSG
-54 TLQDGQMSE
+54 GALQDGQMPE

-72 GGSSTEE
+72 GGSPTEE
-79 MAEPGEVQ
+79 MAELGEGQ

-102 GNAVLVEQGGAYM
+102 GNAVLVEQGGVYM

-130 YLKEQGVEELAYVI
+130 YLKEQGVEKLAYVI

-206 DASFTVVCPKAYD
+206 DASFTVVCPEVYD

-256 GVTLES
+256 GVTLDS

-281 RAVSPSAVVVSA
+281 RAVSPTAVVVSA
-293 GAGNSYGHPTRTV
+293 GAGNSYGHPTRMV

-325 ITVTSDGTSLSWSV
+325 ITVTSDGNSLSWSV

-363 AADTA
+363 TADTA
-368 DSAAQASGGE
+368 DSAAQAS
-378 TAAGGTD
+378 
-385 TTGTSGTAGAAVTDA
+385 V
-400 AGSTDT
+400 
-406 TGTSGAADTADSA
+406 AADTAGSA
-419 AQASGGETA
+419 AQASSGGETA
-428 AGSTADVTGEYVLN
+428 ADGTADVTGEYVLN

>member
-6 KQKQKRN
+6 KQKNKKYN
-13 NSSRIRS
+13 VNRIRS
-20 GAAALCAALLLLLS
+20 GAVALCAALLLLLS
-34 GCGTAPDAQTIK
+34 GCGAASDGQAVR
-46 QQEALTEG
+46 QQAALSG
-54 TLQDGQMSE
+54 GALQDGQMSE
-63 LQMAEQQEN
+63 QQMAEQQEN
-72 GGSSTEE
+72 GEASTAGTEGQREE
-79 MAEPGEVQ
+79 QM
-87 TPDGTLSVTFLDVGQ
+87 PDGTLSVTFLDVGQ

-185 VITEQDIA
+185 VIKEQDIA

-230 RLVYGNTSFLI
+230 RLVYGDTSFLI

-246 KAEEQAMLDS
+246 KAEEQVMLDS

-281 RAVSPSAVVVSA
+281 RAVSPTAVVVSA

-306 LDRVKA
+306 LNRVKA

-363 AADTA
+363 TADTA
-368 DSAAQASGGE
+368 GSAAQASSGGE
-378 TAAGGTD
+378 TAAGG
-385 TTGTSGTAGAAVTDA
+385 
-400 AGSTDT
+400 
-406 TGTSGAADTADSA
+406 
-419 AQASGGETA
+419 
-428 AGSTADVTGEYVLN
+428 TADVTGEYVLN

-448 HRPSCS
+448 HRSSCS